1 MSVNWP
7 SSTCAARSLNGYGLK
22 ALDET
27 CPTLG
32 GKLGKVLLPPPYG
45 GQTKQIPIRLTKTW
59 NKNDYA
65 RECVFGHGR
74 SHGSQRPG
82 S

>member
-7 SSTCAARSLNGYGLK
+7 SSTRAARSLNGYGLK

-45 GQTKQIPIRLTKTW
+45 GQIGGSGQTKQIPIRLTEAL
-59 NKNDYA
+59 NKNDY
-65 RECVFGHGR
+65 GR
-74 SHGSQRPG
+74 
-82 S
+82 